1 MLRETV
7 VDPDAWTR
15 FSAALGATA
24 DPQTPTPSAL
34 LRVAERR
41 TLDAAKRP
49 HGRLAGTL
57 FRTLDLVYGR
67 ASTLSKFVVLEL
79 VARVPYQAWENVGY
93 VAISHTS
100 TSPHFARRIFDYVR
114 ESRAQQDNEQ
124 WHLLILQELV
134 GQPQGVRGWFLFR
147 AIPQLLAF
155 FYYHVSWLLYVLLPR
170 WSYELNAD
178 FEDHAERAY
187 MGYVHAHPEVDEWPW
202 QSAFVTDYGAY
213 ATVGDVLR
221 RIALDERVHRDE
233 SLARIAEAR
242 FHENDG
248 ERSAMLPT

>member
-7 VDPDAWTR
+7 VDPDAWAR
-15 FSAALGATA
+15 FSAALEATA
-24 DPQTPTPSAL
+24 DPRTPTPSAL

-41 TLDAAKRP
+41 TLDAPQRP

-57 FRTLDLVYGR
+57 FRTLDLVYGP

-93 VAISHTS
+93 VAISHTA
-100 TSPHFARRIFDYVR
+100 TSPRFARRIFDYVR

-134 GQPQGVRGWFLFR
+134 GQPQGLRGWFLYR
-147 AIPQLLAF
+147 AFPQLLAF

-178 FEDHAERAY
+178 FEDHAERTY
-187 MGYVHAHPEVDEWPW
+187 MRYVHDHAEVDVWAW
-202 QSAFVTDYGAY
+202 DSAFARDYGAY
-213 ATVGDVLR
+213 ASVGDVLR
-221 RIALDERVHRDE
+221 RIALDERIHRDE

-242 FHENDG
+242 FHEDGG